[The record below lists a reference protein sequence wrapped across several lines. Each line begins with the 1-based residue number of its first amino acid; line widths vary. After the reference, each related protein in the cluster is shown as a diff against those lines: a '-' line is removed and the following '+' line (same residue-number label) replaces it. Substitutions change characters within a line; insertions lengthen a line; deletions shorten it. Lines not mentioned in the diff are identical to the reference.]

1 PLHPSVLR
9 LLKFIIESAQKEKKE
24 VTVCGEMAADP
35 LSALALLG
43 LGLRRF
49 SMNPIFIPR
58 IKKALRSVEYKN
70 IQKFVEKAL
79 TKRTAREVEEYFL
92 ENILSTHPKAL
103 LSTESS

>member
-1 PLHPSVLR
+1 
-9 LLKFIIESAQKEKKE
+9 
-24 VTVCGEMAADP
+24 
-35 LSALALLG
+35 SALALLG

-70 IQKFVEKAL
+70 IHKFVEKAM

-92 ENILSTHPKAL
+92 ENILSAHPKAL